1 MTPKQVMTQLVEA
14 ALNNDAQGVY
24 ALLAS
29 GEPVEMPGIALCR
42 AISSGS
48 VDAAL
53 TLAGEGVT
61 LAPYPSAAVV
71 PNDTLQAKEK
81 RMRFYFSKLLALR
94 VDEARYSEPIDDD
107 EDDMRPKPPAPGSEH
122 NGSLYLFAA
131 SLKCGP
137 VIEALINAG
146 LLSGRDRAG
155 LMLVAAYHWVT
166 AFEKPYFD
174 LYVLLAKSFKGAIP
188 PYPTIDLMIGGMGDV
203 IISDPVDCALT
214 NYLDCIEESMDYL
227 ALLTKESGV
236 PLSYAHLV
244 SALTDIQKHAR
255 FEREVKQAVKNVGL
269 EVFGGGPM
277 PKRTEA

>member
-1 MTPKQVMTQLVEA
+1 MTPKKVMTQLVEA
-14 ALNNDAQGVY
+14 ALDNDAQGVY
-24 ALLAS
+24 ALLVS

-53 TLAGEGVT
+53 ALAGEGVT
-61 LAPYPSAAVV
+61 LAPYPSAVVV

-81 RMRFYFSKLLALR
+81 RMRFYFTELLGLR

-107 EDDMRPKPPAPGSEH
+107 EDHMRPKPPAPGSEH

-137 VIEALINAG
+137 VIDALLNAG

-155 LMLVAAYHWVT
+155 LMLVAAYHWVYI
-166 AFEKPYFD
+166 FEKPYFD
-174 LYVLLAKSFKGAIP
+174 LYVLLAKSFNGLTP
-188 PYPTIDLMIGGMGDV
+188 PYPTIDLMSGGMGDAIV
-203 IISDPVDCALT
+203 SDPVDCALT
-214 NYLDCIEESMDYL
+214 NYFDCIEESMDYL
-227 ALLTKESGV
+227 ALLAKESGV
-236 PLSYAHLV
+236 PLSYAHLA
-244 SALTDIQKHAR
+244 SALTDIQKHVR
-255 FEREVKQAVKNVGL
+255 FECEVKQAVKNVGL